1 MMNIFSGIGGIILFA
16 LDIWAIAS
24 VINSNAE
31 RSSKLIWTLVIA
43 FLPVIGLIAWWFM
56 GPKAN
61 YQGRL

>member
-1 MMNIFSGIGGIILFA
+1 MNIFSGIGGIILFA

-31 RSSKLIWTLVIA
+31 RSSKIIWTLVIA
-43 FLPVIGLIAWWFM
+43 FLPVIGLIAWWFT

-61 YQGRL
+61 YQGRV

>member
-31 RSSKLIWTLVIA
+31 RSSKIIWTLVIA

>member
-1 MMNIFSGIGGIILFA
+1 MNIFSGIGGIILFA

-31 RSSKLIWTLVIA
+31 RSSKIIWTLVIA

-61 YQGRL
+61 YQGRV